1 MGSQGSQESVDRR
14 GFLRA
19 VAATAAAAAGVGSG
33 AAILMRRGQQAPVTM
48 TVDGPPPLPVV
59 SAAETATTASGEAAE
74 LLSRLAS
81 AQAENMRLRAELDAA
96 QRRLGAMETANGD
109 TGQENELLQEE
120 LAAANNRVNV
130 LAGLVGLYEQLE
142 DVNLLETIDEG
153 IGSFGETISGLVESL
168 PSLEGGIAA
177 GRQALDNLETEI
189 PLVKGGRTW
198 MEGHLERL
206 RLFYEA
212 SERVLDAAVETAGSF
227 LEKLNEWFQNLRKWL
242 PFGVGD
248 TAADV
253 MHALTDLVTE
263 TPNTIHGLR
272 RNVADPLDLWLDGE
286 GEELPLRKKLVKPIK
301 EQALDP
307 AGAVVTR
314 ARETESAY
322 HQKLVEPVQ
331 EGIKSRRLVKEEI
344 RAYRK
349 KHNLQVS

>member
-1 MGSQGSQESVDRR
+1 MGSQGSQDSVDRR

-19 VAATAAAAAGVGSG
+19 IAATAAAAAGVGSG
-33 AAILMRRGQQAPVTM
+33 AALLMRRGQQAPVTM
-48 TVDGPPPLPVV
+48 TVEGPPPLPAV
-59 SAAETATTASGEAAE
+59 SAAETAATASGEAAE

-96 QRRLGAMETANGD
+96 QRRLDAVEAANGD
-109 TGQENELLQEE
+109 AGQENELLQEE
-120 LAAANNRVNV
+120 LAAVNNRVNV
-130 LAGLVGLYEQLE
+130 LAGLVALYDRLE
-142 DVNLLETIDEG
+142 EVDLVETVDESLG
-153 IGSFGETISGLVESL
+153 AFGEAISSLMASL
-168 PSLEGGIAA
+168 PSLEGGIAV
-177 GRQALDNLETEI
+177 GQQALANLEAEI

-198 MEGHLERL
+198 LEGQLERL

-212 SERVLDAAVETAGSF
+212 SERVLEAAVETAGSF
-227 LEKLNEWFQNLRKWL
+227 LEKLNEWFQNLRRWL

-253 MHALTDLVTE
+253 MQALTDLLNE

-272 RNVADPLDLWLDGE
+272 RNVADPLDLWLEGE
-286 GEELPLRKKLVKPIK
+286 GEELPLHKKLVKPIK

-307 AGAVVTR
+307 AGAVVAR

-322 HQKLVEPVQ
+322 HRELVEPVQ
-331 EGIKSRRLVKEEI
+331 EAAKSRRLVEEEI

-349 KHNLQVS
+349 KHNL